1 MPLDKAKVQLP
12 LRTALQGD
20 IDERIVPPG
29 ALLEAKNCY
38 VDKRSALVK
47 REGFTKLDMTVSTPQ
62 GYDIR
67 HGRLLFSSGEE
78 LCLASDWRL
87 YALDDQTGTSWL
99 DKGAISPVEV
109 NTEPVDESYG
119 QTRLGRFDTAFSS
132 PYALTAFSVVRSTG
146 QQTLTNASDAGDMAS
161 PEGDQSSAIRFVIQ
175 NLEEQQVAVTNL
187 YSVTD
192 TGTYVTGQTGTG
204 PIPQSDVFKGAYI
217 RCCHVRGAGPVP
229 PKLICLHQ
237 SDQPNGAGKNW
248 DVVWWDAGAPE
259 TGWTKEPGAFLDIV
273 AAGTTSL
280 YGQRID
286 GVGHDGLTATGTFSV
301 AFMTN
306 DTIIPGVGDYVI
318 ARYDGAF
325 NLVSSYTLV
334 QSEEHSYYK
343 GTITDDPD
351 NNKTLFAVAWYDS
364 LAGPLR
370 GIDVGRIDHTT
381 GIPDWIHLSALNPLS
396 NSYANLVQTRDVG
409 FPTNAAPAANAGNQ
423 REGYDLSI
431 GTNGVFPRTMGVARC
446 RKDDGGEG
454 VVVTFDRSKAGMWIA
469 GGTAAVG
476 PIGENIFD
484 SSLLTPSSTDG
495 FLSDPEA
502 STAWQHLGYAKYG
515 PGCFG
520 TGQAPSKNKIDQGY
534 SQLTVFPLDGATG
547 AAFEF
552 PPDPAGADLV
562 ILVRTSNNVLVSK
575 PFYNRD
581 TGRTYAWC
589 STNMNVANAYES
601 MYLLDLFA
609 MDGTSS
615 YEIGPPV
622 VEPEHE
628 FLQPPHLAA
637 VMDVG
642 SSVSTLMADTY
653 DYWSGQNVPAIDGG
667 AFNTPP
673 AFLFSYPR
681 VERQPTYKHG
691 EAIGDS
697 GVGALVTDPPNWTED
712 GFPGCSVRM
721 ATTTF
726 NQPIT
731 AANVEDGVSVI
742 SGGNFTWYAGAFT
755 EELGYVELPA
765 FDHFFSVPL
774 WAYNLK
780 HTGVPDLDTPWPL
793 DRGRWITHDQSHFM
807 LNTGGVGW
815 TPVFAQDN
823 PPSDTINDS
832 PATFKF
838 KYTCIWEC
846 IDEKGYTHR
855 SSFVPFLEAVELRP
869 GASNTYT
876 GAASGITT
884 GTGWP
889 QGSPVGAITPWFFG
903 PTIENHGV
911 DCHLLV
917 VKTNGATNRWRRE
930 VSARFYRDYRGNAL
944 FTEVN
949 VSTVNPLSNV
959 DPRKAPPFTYMVD
972 SGRDLTTAV
981 NVEVTAADEPS
992 WNTDGWLRKCENPGG
1007 KLLYTTGGVI
1017 ENVIPEGARYCRL
1030 INDRLWLGGFAG
1042 EERLQFSKSIT
1053 PPTTADPK
1061 IAPEF
1066 NEGFSVASPGDLTF
1080 TAVEEMDDKVVVF
1093 TEDSIYVV
1101 AGTGPNSQGAAN
1113 NFSPLTV
1120 VSSDTGCIDGR
1131 STVLTPNGVMFMGKS
1146 GIHLLTRGLGVQFI
1160 GEPARDITNEFGQVT
1175 SAVLVPKKTQVRFT
1189 LIPEGATA
1197 FSRTPG
1203 TILVYDYRV
1212 NQWMNWDVNDGALEP
1227 VGFGSACLHN
1237 DVYYAMDAH
1246 GQVWKQ
1252 DETVWLD
1259 DSLRYYS
1266 MKVTTAW
1273 LQAAQQSGWQ
1283 RIYRATAL
1291 CEKVGVMGL
1300 TMTVE
1305 NDFLQNDPQ
1314 VVTWSD
1320 PDLSSFPNTPVMQPM
1335 IHVRR
1340 QKCQAVR
1347 ITIEDIPDPSGLV
1360 SAGQGFTI
1368 AGFTLEVGLK
1378 RGMVKVAK
1386 AQRS

>member
-99 DKGAISPVEV
+99 DKGTISPVEV

-119 QTRLGRFDTAFSS
+119 QTRLGRFDTAFYP
-132 PYALTAFSVVRSTG
+132 PYALTAFSVVRTTG
-146 QQTLTNASDAGDMAS
+146 QQTLTNSTTQPEMES
-161 PEGDQSSAIRFVIQ
+161 PENDAVSSLRFVIQ

-187 YSVTD
+187 YSIIT
-192 TGTYVTGQTGTG
+192 TGAYATGQTGTG
-204 PIPQSDVFKGAYI
+204 PIPQSNVFKGAYV
-217 RCCHVRGAGPVP
+217 RCCHVRGSGFVP

-237 SDQPNGAGKNW
+237 SDEPTGSGKNW
-248 DVVWWDAGAPE
+248 DVVWWDAGAPD

-334 QSEEHSYYK
+334 QSETHSYYK

-351 NNKTLFAVAWYDS
+351 NNKTLFAVAYYNS
-364 LAGPLR
+364 LGGPSR
-370 GIDVGRIDHTT
+370 GINVGRIDHTT
-381 GIPDWIHLSALNPLS
+381 GIPDWIHLGSGALL
-396 NSYANLVQTRDVG
+396 QTIDLG
-409 FPTNAAPAANAGNQ
+409 FPTNVAPDLNTQNQ

-431 GTNGVFPRTMGVARC
+431 GSNRVFPRTMGVARC

-476 PIGENIFD
+476 PIGQHIFD
-484 SSLLTPSSTDG
+484 SSLSSPPNTDG

-502 STAWQHLGYAKYG
+502 SDQWQHLGYAKYG

-520 TGQAPSKNKIDQGY
+520 TGQAPSKNTIDQGY
-534 SQLTVFPLDGATG
+534 SQITVVPLDGTTGSPFTATPELRDG
-547 AAFEF
+547 TPAAN
-552 PPDPAGADLV
+552 
-562 ILVRTSNNVLVSK
+562 SVLVSK

-581 TGRTYAWC
+581 SGRTYAWC
-589 STNMNVANAYES
+589 STNMNIANAYET

-622 VEPEHE
+622 VAPDHE
-628 FLQPPHLAA
+628 YLQPPHLAA
-637 VMDVG
+637 VVDVG

-667 AFNTPP
+667 AINAPP

-712 GFPGCSVRM
+712 GFPGCSVRL

-726 NQPIT
+726 GQPIESSNIEYGVT
-731 AANVEDGVSVI
+731 AI
-742 SGGNFTWYAGAFT
+742 SGGYISWYAGAFT
-755 EELGYVELPA
+755 EELGYVELPS

-774 WAYNLK
+774 WSYNLK
-780 HTGVPDLDTPWPL
+780 HGVATADTPWPL
-793 DRGRWITHDQSHFM
+793 DRGRWITHAQSHFM
-807 LNTGGVGW
+807 LNTGGLGW
-815 TPVFAQDN
+815 VPNSGVVEN
-823 PPSDTINDS
+823 KPPADTINDS

-869 GASNTYT
+869 GASAAYT
-876 GAASGITT
+876 GAVNGGGAPINT

-889 QGSPVGAITPWFFG
+889 QGAPFGAAPVWFNGQSITNP
-903 PTIENHGV
+903 GV

-981 NVEVTAADEPS
+981 NIRVLDADQES
-992 WNTDGWLRKCENPGG
+992 WQVDGWLKKCDNPGG

-1080 TAVEEMDDKVVVF
+1080 TAVEKMDDKVVVF

-1113 NFSPLTV
+1113 NYSPLTV

-1212 NQWMNWDVNDGALEP
+1212 NQWMNWDVEDGGPEP

-1259 DSLRYYS
+1259 DVDKYYS
-1266 MKVTTAW
+1266 MKITTAW

-1314 VVTWSD
+1314 VVTWAD

-1347 ITIEDIPDPSGLV
+1347 ITIEDIPDPSGLA